1 MRPHHYAEITTM
13 IVAGHD
19 TTRCRPQL
27 YLLPPSPQMLTHVMC
42 STAVTWALLAL
53 SSNLTY
59 QATLRSELFSLQTPY
74 PSMEELNSLPY
85 LDAVV
90 RETLRYYTPVP
101 NTARVANRD
110 DVIPLSKPFVDRH
123 GVVRRELR
131 YVY

>member
-1 MRPHHYAEITTM
+1 
-13 IVAGHD
+13 
-19 TTRCRPQL
+19 
-27 YLLPPSPQMLTHVMC
+27 MLTHAMC
-42 STAVTWALLAL
+42 STAVTWALFAL

-59 QATLRSELFSLQTPY
+59 QATLRSELLSLQTPY

-110 DVIPLSKPFVDRH
+110 DVIPLSKPFVDRY
-123 GVVRRELR
+123 GVERRELR
-131 YVY
+131 YVF